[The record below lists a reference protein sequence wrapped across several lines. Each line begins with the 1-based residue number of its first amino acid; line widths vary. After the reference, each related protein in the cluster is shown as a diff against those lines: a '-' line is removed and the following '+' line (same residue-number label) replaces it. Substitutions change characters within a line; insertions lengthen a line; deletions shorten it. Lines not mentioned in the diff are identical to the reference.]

1 MKKILLCALA
11 LAFAP
16 LAFADDAPLPFDD
29 PAYAV
34 QIVRASAPAPQKQA
48 TSSKYSKKVAT
59 KSSRKQVA
67 SRNATKSAKYASA
80 SKRKYAQKSSRSE
93 RRQLAANTRR

>member
-1 MKKILLCALA
+1 MKKVLLCVLA

-16 LAFADDAPLPFDD
+16 AAFADDAPLPFDE

-34 QIVRASAPAPQKQA
+34 QVVRTSAPQKQA
-48 TSSKYSKKVAT
+48 VSSKYGRKVAA

-67 SRNATKSAKYASA
+67 SRNARNGKYASA
-80 SKRKYAQKSSRSE
+80 SKRKYAQKNTRSE